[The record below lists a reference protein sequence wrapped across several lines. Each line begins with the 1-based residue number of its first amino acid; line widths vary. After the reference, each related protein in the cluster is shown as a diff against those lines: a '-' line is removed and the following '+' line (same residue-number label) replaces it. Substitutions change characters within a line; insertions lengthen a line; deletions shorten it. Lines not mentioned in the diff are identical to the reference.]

1 MKTAGKWLTW
11 TGLAI
16 GIVTVV
22 VGIVMAIVGFG
33 KLTDVVNDS
42 FRVTGPTQHTARS
55 GDVLVLYAP
64 SSSVAGDPVCAITG
78 PAPTRPGPIERNTDF
93 TYDDRNISA
102 FASYRFTQDGTYT
115 IDCDRS
121 GVVAGPELP
130 VSGIFTGA
138 GGVLLAVFG
147 GLLGAVMLVLGV
159 ILWIIGAN
167 RAKTPPAPPAWQ
179 GGAPYAGQ
187 PYQPGAPQQS
197 YRPGAPGQPYRPSV
211 PQPPYP
217 PATGQPPYPPETPD
231 TPPQSSAPT
240 PPPADPSPT
249 DPPAAD
255 PPAAEPGDD
264 PR

>member
-16 GIVTVV
+16 GIVTVI
-22 VGIVMAIVGFG
+22 VGVVMAIVGFG
-33 KLTDVVNDS
+33 KLTDVVNQS
-42 FRVTGPTQHTARS
+42 FRVNGPTLHTAQS
-55 GDVLVLYAP
+55 GDVLVLYAQN
-64 SSSVAGDPVCAITG
+64 SSVAGDPVCAVTG

-93 TYDDRNISA
+93 TYDDSTVSA

-167 RAKTPPAPPAWQ
+167 RAKTPPPAWQ
-179 GGAPYAGQ
+179 GGAPYGGPPYQPGGPQQ
-187 PYQPGAPQQS
+187 PYQPGPPQQP
-197 YRPGAPGQPYRPSV
+197 YQAYQPYQPGMPPQPGAPQPY
-211 PQPPYP
+211 Q
-217 PATGQPPYPPETPD
+217 PD
-231 TPPQSSAPT
+231 TPQQ
-240 PPPADPSPT
+240 PSPEDPPQT
-249 DPPAAD
+249 DPPQTD
-255 PPAAEPGDD
+255 PGDE

>member
-16 GIVTVV
+16 GIVTVI
-22 VGIVMAIVGFG
+22 VGVVMAIVGFG
-33 KLTDVVNDS
+33 KLTDVVNQS
-42 FRVTGPTQHTARS
+42 FRVNGPTLHTAQS
-55 GDVLVLYAP
+55 GDVLVLYAQN
-64 SSSVAGDPVCAITG
+64 SSVAGDPVCAVTG

-93 TYDDRNISA
+93 TYDDSTVSA

-167 RAKTPPAPPAWQ
+167 RAKTPPPPAWQ
-179 GGAPYAGQ
+179 AGAPYGGPPYQPGGPQQ
-187 PYQPGAPQQS
+187 PYQPGPPQQP
-197 YRPGAPGQPYRPSV
+197 YQAYQPYQPGMP
-211 PQPPYP
+211 PQPS
-217 PATGQPPYPPETPD
+217 TED
-231 TPPQSSAPT
+231 PPQ
-240 PPPADPSPT
+240 T
-249 DPPAAD
+249 DPTQTD
-255 PPAAEPGDD
+255 PGDE